1 MKRLASVTVALA
13 VFGSALAFAT
23 SCNKPKDWN
32 CECTVNGNKNTSII
46 RDKTY
51 KEAKAECNKSGS
63 AFGIDYKCNI
73 TVF

>member
-1 MKRLASVTVALA
+1 MKRIASITAALA
-13 VFGSALAFAT
+13 IFGGAIAFGT

-32 CECTVNGNKNTSII
+32 CECTVNGNTSTSII

-51 KEAKAECNKSGS
+51 KEAKAECNRSGS
-63 AFGIDYKCNI
+63 VLGVDYNCKI